1 MLIRDIMQ
9 SHPVS
14 ATLEARL
21 PDLVRALQRR
31 GFRHLPVLHE
41 GRLVGLI
48 SDRDLKQSMT
58 SVSLATEGRARD
70 LLLDGLTAGQIM
82 TRRVTTISPISG
94 VEEAARLMARERI
107 SALPVTEGDRLL
119 GIVTETDILSLF
131 VRSLGVLEPS
141 SRLDV
146 IVTDREA
153 SLTEVMRAV
162 EGTRIRISSVMT
174 LEAPGHREVMLR
186 VATLDP
192 TPAIE
197 ALRAAGYTVRDP
209 RLARP
214 GPSAGA
220 PQPSPI
226 DQTAR

>member
-1 MLIRDIMQ
+1 MLVRDIMQ

-14 ATLEARL
+14 ATLETRL

-41 GRLVGLI
+41 GRLVGMI
-48 SDRDLKQSMT
+48 SDRDVKQSMT

-82 TRRVTTISPISG
+82 TRRVTTIGATSG
-94 VEEAARLMARERI
+94 VEEAARLMATQRI

-119 GIVTETDILSLF
+119 GIVTETDILGLF

-146 IVTDREA
+146 IVADPTT
-153 SLTEVMRAV
+153 SLTEVMAAV
-162 EGTRIRISSVMT
+162 ERSGIRICSVMT
-174 LEAPGHREVMLR
+174 LEASGQREMILR

-192 TPAIE
+192 TPALE
-197 ALRAAGYTVRDP
+197 ALRAAGHTVRDQS
-209 RLARP
+209 
-214 GPSAGA
+214 GST
-220 PQPSPI
+220 
-226 DQTAR
+226 TAAAS

>member
-1 MLIRDIMQ
+1 MLVRDIMQ

-14 ATLEARL
+14 ATLETRL

-41 GRLVGLI
+41 GRLVGMI
-48 SDRDLKQSMT
+48 SDRDVKQSMT

-82 TRRVTTISPISG
+82 TRRVTTIGATSG
-94 VEEAARLMARERI
+94 VEEAARLMATQRI

-119 GIVTETDILSLF
+119 GIVTETDILGLF

-146 IVTDREA
+146 LVADPAT
-153 SLTEVMRAV
+153 SLTEVMAAV
-162 EGTRIRISSVMT
+162 ERTGIRICSVMT
-174 LEAPGHREVMLR
+174 LEASGQREMVLR

-192 TPAIE
+192 TPALE
-197 ALRAAGYTVRDP
+197 ALRAAGHTVRDQS
-209 RLARP
+209 
-214 GPSAGA
+214 GST
-220 PQPSPI
+220 
-226 DQTAR
+226 TAAAS